1 MTGDLSYLTM
11 RKSEGRKILG
21 KKRKSLGY
29 GSKHH
34 AKSEAVKLST
44 QCL

>member
-1 MTGDLSYLTM
+1 MYVMTGDTSFIKE

-29 GSKHH
+29 GSKHQ
-34 AKSEAVKLST
+34 AKNAKRPKM
-44 QCL
+44 